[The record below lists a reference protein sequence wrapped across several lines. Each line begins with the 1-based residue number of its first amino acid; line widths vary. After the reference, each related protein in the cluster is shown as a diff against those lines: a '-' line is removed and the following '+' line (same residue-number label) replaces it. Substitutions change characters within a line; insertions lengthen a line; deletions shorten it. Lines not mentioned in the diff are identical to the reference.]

1 MLSLGGWRMS
11 NCQKARRN
19 SAGPSVKMEAEHFLS
34 RFSLP
39 STYACRWI
47 TLLTVE
53 ANIKY
58 QQLISPVEF
67 TSLSLQ
73 IWMYFLCVRSS
84 LF

>member
-34 RFSLP
+34 RFSLL
-39 STYACRWI
+39 STHACRWM

-53 ANIKY
+53 GNIRFGRSA
-58 QQLISPVEF
+58 LVFSPF
-67 TSLSLQ
+67 QT
-73 IWMYFLCVRSS
+73 WHH
-84 LF
+84 

>member
-34 RFSLP
+34 RFSLL
-39 STYACRWI
+39 STHACRWM

-53 ANIKY
+53 GLAEV
-58 QQLISPVEF
+58 L
-67 TSLSLQ
+67 
-73 IWMYFLCVRSS
+73 WSS
-84 LF
+84 RHSKHGTTDHGHT